1 MSESEF
7 TKPAL
12 DKFRQ
17 WHFWWL
23 VVFSF
28 LLIVTFVYY
37 LPTRFLQ
44 QFNTASDNHTETVVD
59 ESQPHGHDSS
69 GNSIPSGQEGE
80 HNMMMTDEEMYQH
93 MDEHMSVGMSM
104 EEMMEHMTE
113 MHGMTEDE
121 ADQMMDEMMLARRS
135 LGEGGGYEHDEGTA
149 DDHGH
154 EATPSPDSTGSPQV
168 ATGDIYEASY
178 FEEASIKQGLA
189 VNLNISPVPYSVG
202 VPLNMDFFVNQKP
215 GSVPVLASELQI
227 EHEKLM
233 HVIGV
238 RSDMN
243 EFFHIHPEFTAD
255 NPAIFSVDHVFKKPG
270 LYKIW
275 SEIKKDG
282 VNYAF
287 GHPEVNINGP
297 GPRSAEGSSEASSKE
312 DKKVSFSRNVITGD
326 YQVSMAISDVIVI
339 DREIGLSF
347 DIHTLTGQEVDVEE
361 YLGADMHLSVI
372 KDDRSQFIHT
382 HPESGNH
389 GHSLNNGFTETANA
403 DAGHDEAPS
412 TGSSVNSGDE
422 AIVFNVTFPEAG
434 LYKAFAQFRPEGVNL
449 PAGEALLAEFWIQVE
464 EKSPLPISQWWL
476 LLIVSAILITGLSW
490 WVKGYLKVRP
500 EDVTVKK

>member
-1 MSESEF
+1 
-7 TKPAL
+7 
-12 DKFRQ
+12 
-17 WHFWWL
+17 
-23 VVFSF
+23 
-28 LLIVTFVYY
+28 
-37 LPTRFLQ
+37 
-44 QFNTASDNHTETVVD
+44 
-59 ESQPHGHDSS
+59 
-69 GNSIPSGQEGE
+69 
-80 HNMMMTDEEMYQH
+80 
-93 MDEHMSVGMSM
+93 
-104 EEMMEHMTE
+104 
-113 MHGMTEDE
+113 
-121 ADQMMDEMMLARRS
+121 
-135 LGEGGGYEHDEGTA
+135 
-149 DDHGH
+149 
-154 EATPSPDSTGSPQV
+154 
-168 ATGDIYEASY
+168 
-178 FEEASIKQGLA
+178 
-189 VNLNISPVPYSVG
+189 
-202 VPLNMDFFVNQKP
+202 
-215 GSVPVLASELQI
+215 
-227 EHEKLM
+227 
-233 HVIGV
+233 
-238 RSDMN
+238 
-243 EFFHIHPEFTAD
+243 
-255 NPAIFSVDHVFKKPG
+255 
-270 LYKIW
+270 
-275 SEIKKDG
+275 
-282 VNYAF
+282 
-287 GHPEVNINGP
+287 
-297 GPRSAEGSSEASSKE
+297 
-312 DKKVSFSRNVITGD
+312 
-326 YQVSMAISDVIVI
+326 MAISDVIVI